1 MLAQLFTHLKKVH
14 RASTREELD
23 AIYRFRYRVYVEE
36 LNRQLGGVDS
46 ERRMVTDIEDEKP
59 YSHHFYVGSP
69 ADLEGVVRVRVWEP
83 KQMPEA
89 EAKKYSPHLLGPAE
103 GRLRTAEVGRY
114 MIDPKRRGSLV
125 LPSMARVTYEFL
137 AGEANVDISFC
148 YCRPGLLDYYRRL
161 GARTYGA
168 GSFEGPEGVELPLL
182 SVLSDDSHYKRVG
195 SPMAPWARKHFG
207 RGKRDPVDMSD
218 FAHLFQDDVQQVV
231 TDGRDVWDQFSAALN
246 EFPDGQG
253 FLEGLP
259 EGTLRLLMRNGFVMD
274 VPEGRLI
281 TREGNAEREL
291 YIVLDGEV
299 EVFRGNQIVSTLG
312 KGEVFGEMA
321 FFRTEGRRW
330 ASVRATRPSR
340 IAALRRRWM
349 DDLGR
354 SDPEG
359 ARAIL
364 FNLARVLAERAA
376 AATVKEPGA
385 AAAAG

>member
-1 MLAQLFTHLKKVH
+1 
-14 RASTREELD
+14 
-23 AIYRFRYRVYVEE
+23 
-36 LNRQLGGVDS
+36 
-46 ERRMVTDIEDEKP
+46 
-59 YSHHFYVGSP
+59 
-69 ADLEGVVRVRVWEP
+69 
-83 KQMPEA
+83 
-89 EAKKYSPHLLGPAE
+89 
-103 GRLRTAEVGRY
+103 
-114 MIDPKRRGSLV
+114 
-125 LPSMARVTYEFL
+125 MARVTYAFL
-137 AGEANVDISFC
+137 AGEAGADISYC

-182 SVLSDDSHYKRVG
+182 SVLSDYDHYKRVG
-195 SPMAPWARKHFG
+195 SPMAPWVKTHFG
-207 RGKRDPVDMSD
+207 RGKRAPVDMSD
-218 FAHLFQDDVQQVV
+218 FAHLFEDDVQKIV
-231 TDGRDVWDQFSAALN
+231 TDGRDVWDQFSAALTA
-246 EFPDGQG
+246 FPDGQG
-253 FLEGLP
+253 FLDGLP
-259 EGTLRLLMRNGFVMD
+259 ESTLRLLMRNGFVMD

-281 TREGNAEREL
+281 TREGHAEREL

-299 EVFRGNQIVSTLG
+299 EVFRGDQVVASLG

-321 FFRTEGRRW
+321 FFRTEGTRW

-340 IAALRRRWM
+340 IAALRRRWV

-376 AATVKEPGA
+376 ATAAKEPGA